1 MSDYQSQFDQY
12 VAAANSR
19 IADHAGELSPLIP
32 GLQAAQIR
40 RLLTN
45 ISKML
50 GQVDRKEAAHPE
62 YLAGAPRSVP
72 ERAVELIASVAPSFD
87 SGTAHF
93 VQNIL
98 PSIVDVERKL
108 FEAIGSAAFNTQQIK
123 NQQIKAIDKLTNSA
137 QASYNRAYAA
147 MSQADK
153 SKEAAAE
160 ALKEIQ
166 TALATSN
173 TDSQKVAEIRKLAE
187 KLSRGNASQNPIEAL
202 VRVARE
208 RSTEI
213 DEIKT
218 KASQH
223 QQAAQKSAESAEN
236 YRARSADAFQ
246 GLQESDQRA
255 DEILRNATQA
265 GLAGAYKTERDK
277 LSVEQNKFAYAFYG
291 IILAIIVYA
300 AVFLLPI
307 FRDLTGLN
315 GNADATVRDSAL
327 MLLVRLVILSPVV
340 WALIFTNRRFRYL
353 ETLQMDYAAKTST
366 ALAYSGYIDEMES
379 DPELSRR
386 LKDGLILRFLE
397 HPSRLLGKKQE
408 VDVSSSGPE
417 GVRVES
423 RTATTANELEK
434 DVPDD
439 E

>member
-1 MSDYQSQFDQY
+1 MSDFQNQFDQN

-19 IADHAGELSPLIP
+19 VAEHAGELNSLIP

-50 GQVDRKEAAHPE
+50 GQVDRREAAHPE

-72 ERAVELIASVAPSFD
+72 ERAVELIASIAPSFD
-87 SGTAHF
+87 SGTPHF
-93 VQNIL
+93 VQNVL
-98 PSIVDVERKL
+98 PSIVDVERRL
-108 FEAIGSAAFNTQQIK
+108 VEAIGSAAFNTQQIK
-123 NQQIKAIDKLTNSA
+123 NQQIKAIEKLTINA
-137 QASYNRAYAA
+137 QAAYNRAHAA
-147 MSQADK
+147 MTQADK
-153 SKEAAAE
+153 SKDAAAE
-160 ALKEIQ
+160 GLKEIQ
-166 TALATSN
+166 AALATSN
-173 TDSQKVAEIRKLAE
+173 SDHQKVAEIRRLAE
-187 KLSRGNASQNPIEAL
+187 KLSKGNASQNPIEAL
-202 VRVARE
+202 VRIARE

-213 DEIKT
+213 DEIT
-218 KASQH
+218 SKASQH
-223 QQAAQKSAESAEN
+223 RQAAQKSAENAED

-246 GLQESDQRA
+246 GLEESDKRA

-277 LSVEQNKFAYAFYG
+277 LSGEQNRFALSFYG

-300 AVFLLPI
+300 AIFLLPI
-307 FRDLTGLN
+307 FRDLAGLN
-315 GNADATVRDSAL
+315 GDADATVQDSAL

-353 ETLQMDYAAKTST
+353 ETLQMDYAAKTTT
-366 ALAYSGYIDEMES
+366 ALAYSGYIDEMET

-386 LKDGLILRFLE
+386 LKDGLVLRFLE

-423 RTATTANELEK
+423 RTATTASELEK
-434 DVPDD
+434 ELQDD